1 MIAVNNLTVHLGGRP
16 LFNGITF
23 NIPQADK
30 IGLVGKN
37 GAGKSTMLKTIVGGE
52 NKSVNVPKGYCIGY
66 LSQHIVQNENNTVM
80 FEASKAFEEINSLH
94 KRQDEVTHQLTVRED
109 YESDEYIA
117 LIEEISYIADRLSVL
132 ETGSMEEKIEKVLL
146 GLGFTHT
153 DFDKPLKEF
162 SGGWKMRV
170 ELAKILLQPTDA
182 LFLDEPTNHLD
193 ITSIIW
199 LEQFLKDYSGAIVLI
214 SHDRRFLDNIT
225 NRTVEL
231 YNGKIYDY
239 KFSYT
244 KYLEQRYA
252 EIELQQ
258 RAAKNQAKDIQH
270 TQELINKFR
279 AKKNKAAFAQSL
291 IKKLERTELVEVDE
305 MDSTALHL
313 KFQPAPRSGR
323 EVVRVDSIH
332 KNYGP
337 KQVLRDISF
346 SVPKDEKIALVGK
359 NGIGKSTLLKIIA
372 GKEVPSSGVMELGHN
387 VMLGYFAQDQAD
399 RLDPKKT
406 VFETIDDEA
415 VGDQRS
421 AVRAML
427 GSFLFG
433 KDEIDKK
440 VSVLSGGEKTRLAIC
455 RMLLN
460 PINFLMLDE
469 PTNHLDLAS
478 KEVLKEAIMEYDG
491 TLMIVSHDRDF
502 LTGLCNKVYEIKDG
516 DLKEHFGGIEEFLEL
531 QKAETIFDF
540 EKSPA
545 NLAGKVTK
553 STASSNSEEDKR
565 NREKEVKR
573 LKNRSVKLEEEI
585 AKLEGKAA
593 EYTALIAKSPSNL
606 NELIT
611 KYDELKS
618 EIDSKMKEWEDVEQ
632 ELLIVQ

>member
-1 MIAVNNLTVHLGGRP
+1 MISVNNLTLHLGGRP

-23 NIPQADK
+23 NVPQSDK

-37 GAGKSTMLKTIVGGE
+37 GAGKSTMLKTIVGGG
-52 NKSVNVPKGYCIGY
+52 NNSVNVPKGYCIGY

-80 FEASKAFEEINSLH
+80 FEASKAFQEINDLH

-109 YESDEYIA
+109 YESDEYIS
-117 LIEEISYIADRLSVL
+117 LIEEIGYIVDRLSIL

-146 GLGFTHT
+146 GLGFNPE

-199 LEQFLKDYSGAIVLI
+199 LEQFLKEYSGAILLI

-244 KYLEQRYA
+244 KYIEQRFA

-258 RAAKNQAKDIQH
+258 RAAKNQAKEIEH
-270 TQELINKFR
+270 TKELINKFR

-305 MDSTALHL
+305 MDSNALHL
-313 KFQPAPRSGR
+313 QFQPAPRAGR
-323 EVVRVDSIH
+323 EVVRVEGLGKS
-332 KNYGP
+332 YGA
-337 KQVLRDISF
+337 KTVLRDITF

-372 GKEVPSSGVMELGHN
+372 GKEVPSNGVMELGHN
-387 VMLGYFAQDQAD
+387 VLLGYFAQDQAD
-399 RLDPKKT
+399 KLDPKIT
-406 VFETIDDEA
+406 VFETIDNDA
-415 VGDQRS
+415 VGDQRRS
-421 AVRAML
+421 VRAML

-455 RMLLN
+455 RMLLQ
-460 PINFLMLDE
+460 PINFLILDE

-478 KEVLKEAIMEYDG
+478 KEVLKEAIQAYDG

-502 LTGLCNKVYEIKDG
+502 LEGLCNKVYEIKDG

-540 EKSPA
+540 EKNPA
-545 NLAGKVTK
+545 TMSGSKVSK
-553 STASSNSEEDKR
+553 SAAPKTEEERR
-565 NREKEVKR
+565 NKEKEIKR
-573 LKNRSVKLEEEI
+573 LKNRSVKLEEDI

-593 EYTALIAKSPSNL
+593 EYTALIAKSPANL
-606 NELIT
+606 TTLLNS
-611 KYDELKS
+611 YDELKV
-618 EIDSKMKEWEDVEQ
+618 EIDAKMKEWEAVEE
-632 ELLIVQ
+632 ELLVIQ

>member
-1 MIAVNNLTVHLGGRP
+1 
-16 LFNGITF
+16 
-23 NIPQADK
+23 
-30 IGLVGKN
+30 
-37 GAGKSTMLKTIVGGE
+37 MLKTIVGGG
-52 NKSVNVPKGYCIGY
+52 NNSVNVPKGYCIGY

-80 FEASKAFEEINSLH
+80 FEASKAFQEINDLH

-109 YESDEYIA
+109 YESDEYIS
-117 LIEEISYIADRLSVL
+117 LIEEIGYIVDRLSIL

-146 GLGFTHT
+146 GLGFNPE

-199 LEQFLKDYSGAIVLI
+199 LEQFLKEYSGAILLI

-244 KYLEQRYA
+244 KYIEQRFA

-258 RAAKNQAKDIQH
+258 RAAKNQAKEIEH
-270 TQELINKFR
+270 TKELINKFR

-305 MDSTALHL
+305 MDSNALHL
-313 KFQPAPRSGR
+313 QFQPAPRAGR
-323 EVVRVDSIH
+323 EVVRVEGLGKS
-332 KNYGP
+332 YGA
-337 KQVLRDISF
+337 KTVLRDITF

-372 GKEVPSSGVMELGHN
+372 GKEVPSNGVMELGHN
-387 VMLGYFAQDQAD
+387 VLLGYFAQDQAD
-399 RLDPKKT
+399 KLDPKIT
-406 VFETIDDEA
+406 VFETIDNDA
-415 VGDQRS
+415 VGDQRRS
-421 AVRAML
+421 VRAML

-455 RMLLN
+455 RMLLQ
-460 PINFLMLDE
+460 PINFLILDE

-478 KEVLKEAIMEYDG
+478 KEVLKEAIQAYDG

-502 LTGLCNKVYEIKDG
+502 LEGLCNKVYEIKDG

-540 EKSPA
+540 EKNPA
-545 NLAGKVTK
+545 TMSGSKVSK
-553 STASSNSEEDKR
+553 SAAPKTEEERR
-565 NREKEVKR
+565 NKEKEIKR
-573 LKNRSVKLEEEI
+573 LKNRSVKLEEDI

-593 EYTALIAKSPSNL
+593 EYTALIAKSPANL
-606 NELIT
+606 TTLLNS
-611 KYDELKS
+611 YDELKV
-618 EIDSKMKEWEDVEQ
+618 EIDAKMKEWEAVEE
-632 ELLIVQ
+632 ELLVIQ

>member
-1 MIAVNNLTVHLGGRP
+1 MIAINNLVVHLGGRA
-16 LFNGITF
+16 LFNGINF
-23 NIPQADK
+23 NIPQSDK
-30 IGLVGKN
+30 IGLVEKN
-37 GAGKSTMLKTIVGGE
+37 GAGKSTLLKTVVGRT
-52 NKSVNVPKGYCIGY
+52 NSAVNVPKGYCIGY
-66 LSQHIVQNENNTVM
+66 LSQHIVQNENNTVL
-80 FEASKAFEEINSLH
+80 FEASKAFEEINALEE
-94 KRQDEVTHQLTVRED
+94 RQVFVTNELTVRDD

-132 ETGSMEEKIEKVLL
+132 DTGSKEEKIEKVLL
-146 GLGFTHT
+146 GLGFTQT

-199 LEQFLKDYSGAIVLI
+199 LEQFLKDYSGAILLI

-225 NRTVEL
+225 NRTIEL

-239 KFSYT
+239 KFSYS
-244 KYLEQRYA
+244 KYIEQRYA

-258 RAAKNQAKDIQH
+258 RAAKNQAKEIQH
-270 TQELINKFR
+270 TKELIDKFR

-291 IKKLERTELVEVDE
+291 IKKLERTEIVEVDE
-305 MDSTALHL
+305 MDSTALYL
-313 KFQPAPRSGR
+313 KFPPAPRSGR
-323 EVVRVDSIH
+323 EVVRVESLH

-372 GKEVPSSGVMELGHN
+372 GREIPSSGVTELGHN

-399 RLDPKKT
+399 RLDPKLT
-406 VFETIDDEA
+406 VFETIDNEA
-415 VGDQRS
+415 TGDLRK

-455 RMLLN
+455 KMLLN
-460 PINFLMLDE
+460 PINFLILDE

-478 KEVLKEAIMEYDG
+478 KEVLKDAIMEYDG
-491 TLMIVSHDRDF
+491 TMMIVSHDRDF
-502 LTGLCNKVYEIKDG
+502 LSGLCNKVYEIRDG
-516 DLKEHFGGIEEFLEL
+516 ELKEHFGGIEEFLEL

-540 EKSPA
+540 EKTGPV
-545 NLAGKVTK
+545 NLGGKVTK
-553 STASSNSEEDKR
+553 TAAETETDSR
-565 NREKEVKR
+565 NLEKEIKR

-585 AKLEGKAA
+585 AKLEAKAA
-593 EYTALIAKSPSNL
+593 EYTALIAKSPANL
-606 NELIT
+606 EELINQ
-611 KYDELKS
+611 YDQVKTQIE
-618 EIDSKMKEWEDVEQ
+618 SKMAEWEQVEE
-632 ELLIVQ
+632 ELLTIQ

>member
-1 MIAVNNLTVHLGGRP
+1 MISVNNLTLHLGGRP

-23 NIPQADK
+23 NIPQTDK

-37 GAGKSTMLKTIVGGE
+37 GAGKSTMLKTIVGGG
-52 NKSVNVPKGYCIGY
+52 NNAVNVPKGYCIGY
-66 LSQHIVQNENNTVM
+66 LSQHIVQNEDNTVM
-80 FEASKAFEEINSLH
+80 FEASKAFEEINALH
-94 KRQDEVTHQLTVRED
+94 KRQDEVTHQLEVRTD
-109 YESDEYIA
+109 YESNEYID
-117 LIEEISYIADRLSVL
+117 LIEEIGYIVDRLSVL
-132 ETGSMEEKIEKVLL
+132 ETGSMEEKITKVLL
-146 GLGFTHT
+146 GLGFTLE

-170 ELAKILLQPTDA
+170 ELAKILLQPTDS

-199 LEQFLKDYSGAIVLI
+199 LEQFLKEYSGSIVLI

-244 KYLEQRYA
+244 KYIDQRVA

-258 RAAKNQAKDIQH
+258 RAAKNQAKEIEH
-270 TQELINKFR
+270 TKELINKFR

-305 MDSTALHL
+305 MDSNALHL
-313 KFQPAPRSGR
+313 QFQPAPRAGR
-323 EVVRVDSIH
+323 ELVRVEQLG
-332 KNYGP
+332 KVYG
-337 KQVLRDISF
+337 KKTVLRDITF
-346 SVPKDEKIALVGK
+346 SVPKDERIALVGK

-372 GKEVPSSGVMELGHN
+372 GKEVPSNGIMELGHN
-387 VMLGYFAQDQAD
+387 VMMGYFAQDQAD
-399 RLDPKKT
+399 KLDPKLT
-406 VFETIDDEA
+406 VFETIDNDA
-415 VGDQRS
+415 VGDQRRS
-421 AVRAML
+421 VRAML

-433 KDEIDKK
+433 RDEIDKK

-455 RMLLN
+455 RMLLS
-460 PINFLMLDE
+460 PINFLILDE

-540 EKSPA
+540 EKTP

-553 STASSNSEEDKR
+553 SASGNSEEDKR

-585 AKLEGKAA
+585 AKLEGKTA
-593 EYTALIAKSPSNL
+593 EYTALIAKSPANL
-606 NELIT
+606 TALLAE
-611 KYDELKS
+611 YDKLKT
-618 EIDSKMKEWEDVEQ
+618 DLDAKMKEWEAVEE
-632 ELLIVQ
+632 ELLTIQ

>member
-1 MIAVNNLTVHLGGRP
+1 MISLNNLTVHLGGRP

-23 NIPQADK
+23 NIPQSDK

-37 GAGKSTMLKTIVGGE
+37 GAGKSTMLKTIVGGT
-52 NKSVNVPKGYCIGY
+52 NNAVNVPKGYCIGY
-66 LSQHIVQNENNTVM
+66 LSQHIVQDEDNTVM
-80 FEASKAFEEINSLH
+80 FEASKAFAEINTLNQ
-94 KRQDEVTHQLTVRED
+94 RQEEVTHQLTIRED

-132 ETGSMEEKIEKVLL
+132 DTGSMDEKIEKVLI
-146 GLGFTHT
+146 GLGFTHK
-153 DFDKPLKEF
+153 DFERPLKEF

-199 LEQFLKDYSGAIVLI
+199 LEQFLKEYSGAILLI

-225 NRTVEL
+225 NRTIEL

-244 KYLEQRYA
+244 KYIEQRVA
-252 EIELQQ
+252 EIELQE
-258 RAAKNQAKDIQH
+258 RAAKNQAKEIQH
-270 TQELINKFR
+270 TKELINKFR

-305 MDSTALHL
+305 MDSNALNL
-313 KFQPAPRSGR
+313 QFAPAPRSGK
-323 EVVRVDSIH
+323 EVVRVETIG
-332 KNYGP
+332 KKYGD
-337 KQVLRDISF
+337 KTVLRDITF
-346 SVPKDEKIALVGK
+346 SVPAKERIALVGK

-372 GKEVPSSGVMELGHN
+372 GREMQSSGVMELGHN
-387 VMLGYFAQDQAD
+387 IMLGYFAQDQAD

-406 VFETIDDEA
+406 VFETIDEEA
-415 VGDQRS
+415 TGDLRK

-433 KDEIDKK
+433 RDEIDKK

-460 PINFLMLDE
+460 PINFLILDE

-478 KEVLKEAIMEYDG
+478 KEVLKDAIMEYDG

-502 LTGLCNKVYEIKDG
+502 LEGLCNKVYEIKDG

-531 QKAETIFDF
+531 QKAESIFDF
-540 EKSPA
+540 EKSP
-545 NLAGKVTK
+545 NLAGK
-553 STASSNSEEDKR
+553 ASKANDGKGGDKQE
-565 NREKEVKR
+565 REKEVKR
-573 LKNRSVKLEEEI
+573 LKNRSHKLEEEI
-585 AKLEGKAA
+585 ASMEAKAA
-593 EYTALIAKSPSNL
+593 EYTALIAKSPANL
-606 NELIT
+606 TELLT
-611 KYDELKS
+611 KYDALKVD
-618 EIDSKMKEWEDVEQ
+618 IDTKMKEWEQVGEDLQRIE
-632 ELLIVQ
+632 